1 MLHRKCE
8 VAGALPVKLIK
19 TRSIPPLFLAFSQQ
33 MNTHTHTVIYWCM
46 GCRRVQTTVAH
57 LNKQWQKWLR
67 MSTHA
72 QTHNTNNKR
81 THGPEQQTVA
91 TVSNKRKKGTERK
104 KEGSKG
110 VRRKWGGIMGWG
122 EVNSWWPSLWKNR
135 AISNWWERL
144 NPPSTFFLHRSN
156 QTFPSH
162 SKSPAA
168 PCERRIKPRHSSCLK
183 SAHTIVAIMKT
194 DYHTASDISDKEELG
209 SPVLPLMSGSS
220 LFALIPL
227 NSKFHYPA
235 PSTIWLSWA
244 RLILTRLLMYGK
256 CICWG
261 GYTSVPILLFPVPSL
276 KSIVWP
282 VSFRLKSTVRTKGEL
297 FENQIIQW
305 AIHILSQAVLK
316 SPSEAGDEHN
326 RKVCAALL
334 SLWRSDFKTFTCF
347 CFACHPAVAFWDPA
361 GHQQAR
367 QLYCGTVGAWYMDDL
382 TESLTCSDDLIVIH
396 VFYVMID
403 GHLIK
408 VTTSFDHPTT
418 LVCTRSKSAAKN
430 RARRHVRKGWKHQR
444 ESATRGTKKAK
455 KLSLSH
461 FSIKQNIENK
471 SNSPAHSSLFSI
483 PFISVKARLMYLFF
497 ILYIAHPHESVSS
510 FVLHLPMKVNNECTK
525 KPPQVFIFA
534 IIALHLA
541 EIYNAKNPRS

>member
-1 MLHRKCE
+1 MRASRKVWGGRCSTSQTHQNK
-8 VAGALPVKLIK
+8 VNP
-19 TRSIPPLFLAFSQQ
+19 SSFSSLQPADE
-33 MNTHTHTVIYWCM
+33 HTHTVIYWCM

-91 TVSNKRKKGTERK
+91 TVSNKSKKGMERK

-135 AISNWWERL
+135 SVSNWWERL
-144 NPPSTFFLHRSN
+144 TPPPPFLLHRSN

-162 SKSPAA
+162 SQSPAA
-168 PCERRIKPRHSSCLK
+168 PCERRIKPRRSSCLK

-209 SPVLPLMSGSS
+209 SPVLPLMSRSS

-244 RLILTRLLMYGK
+244 RLILTRVLMYGK

-297 FENQIIQW
+297 FEN
-305 AIHILSQAVLK
+305 
-316 SPSEAGDEHN
+316 
-326 RKVCAALL
+326 
-334 SLWRSDFKTFTCF
+334 
-347 CFACHPAVAFWDPA
+347 
-361 GHQQAR
+361 
-367 QLYCGTVGAWYMDDL
+367 
-382 TESLTCSDDLIVIH
+382 
-396 VFYVMID
+396 
-403 GHLIK
+403 
-408 VTTSFDHPTT
+408 
-418 LVCTRSKSAAKN
+418 
-430 RARRHVRKGWKHQR
+430 
-444 ESATRGTKKAK
+444 
-455 KLSLSH
+455 
-461 FSIKQNIENK
+461 
-471 SNSPAHSSLFSI
+471 
-483 PFISVKARLMYLFF
+483 
-497 ILYIAHPHESVSS
+497 
-510 FVLHLPMKVNNECTK
+510 
-525 KPPQVFIFA
+525 
-534 IIALHLA
+534 
-541 EIYNAKNPRS
+541 